1 VNHDVPWPLNMET
14 IILTKGNGSLI
25 SQTQVHSPYS
35 PLFADRMSDT
45 NSNEQET
52 RVRLGAMCIIFIVS
66 LFGAFLLLVARFLV
80 ILMTAK

>member
-1 VNHDVPWPLNMET
+1 M
-14 IILTKGNGSLI
+14 TKGNESLI
-25 SQTQVHSPYS
+25 SQTQAHSPYS
-35 PLFADRMSDT
+35 PLLTDRMSDT

>member
-1 VNHDVPWPLNMET
+1 MT
-14 IILTKGNGSLI
+14 TGNESLI
-25 SQTQVHSPYS
+25 SQTQARSPYS
-35 PLFADRMSDT
+35 PLLTDRMLDT

-66 LFGAFLLLVARFLV
+66 LFGAFLLLVARSLV